1 MITRQRRLLNA
12 LGVVLILAMCTVVAL
27 LLQRSRERAI
37 DDLRRDTKNLTS
49 ALALYTRGVVAS
61 IDLALVGGR
70 DSLAL
75 LEVTGGTRTPQLAA
89 DMLRSNVA
97 RIGLPVLMRV
107 LDADGYQRF
116 SSDPQP
122 WTQSSSDRDF
132 FKAHVAG
139 DAGLYISQPFV
150 SRINGKWAIVFSRR
164 VNGPKGEFGGI
175 IQVGAPMEVFEDIF
189 QRFEVGARGTLILAD
204 DHGILLARRPA
215 DPGLVAKK
223 VLRDEGALGQLRS
236 GINAGVRINTAPV
249 DGLSRMLGFERVA
262 STRLVVGVGQS
273 VDDWLAKWRREAFVS
288 GTVTVLFGAV
298 ALLMLF
304 RTTQHARDAAT
315 RAAQLERSEDRIR
328 AILANAPDAFI
339 GIDQQGRITDWNR
352 QAQSTFG
359 WTDAEAVGRS
369 LAELLIP
376 QRMRDS
382 HTAGLGAFAR
392 TGTGPVVDKRIE
404 LSALHRDGR
413 EIPVEV
419 SVAALPV
426 PGGFVANAFLHD
438 ISERKEAAARL
449 ALVHRRLRDITDN
462 LPLLV
467 SYVDKERRLRFCNAT
482 WRVWLGV
489 DPGSATGR
497 PLEEVIGPTLYDQR
511 RESLDRALG
520 GERVSFDVESVA
532 LGVNRFLHTVYI
544 PDVQP
549 DGTVAGIYAVSTDVT
564 ASKKVEIQLQ
574 DLAHVDSLTGL
585 PNRRRFEEKLHEA
598 VARSRRDQRPM
609 ALMFLDVDHFKRIN
623 DTLGHAGG
631 DAVLREFA
639 RRLQRS
645 IRVTDTAARFA
656 GDEFVVILEGLHAGE
671 NAHAVAGNI
680 VSELQPPFVF
690 DDRQLSVTTSIGIA
704 VFSGEN
710 VSAELAIAK
719 ADDALYRAKDAGRN
733 TFVVSGMDFTEMGG
747 PGSASR
753 H

>member
-1 MITRQRRLLNA
+1 MITRHRRLLNA
-12 LGVVLILAMCTVVAL
+12 LGVVLILTMCAVVAL
-27 LLQRSRERAI
+27 LLHRSRDRAM

-70 DSLAL
+70 DSLTL
-75 LEVTGGTRTPQLAA
+75 LEVTGGKATPGLAA
-89 DMLRSNVA
+89 EMLRNNVA
-97 RIGLPVLMRV
+97 SIGLPVLMRV

-122 WTQSSSDRDF
+122 WTQTSSDRDF
-132 FKAHVAG
+132 FKAHVAR

-164 VNGPKGEFGGI
+164 LNGPGGEFKGI

-204 DHGILLARRPA
+204 DNGILLARRPA
-215 DPGLVAKK
+215 NPELVAKK
-223 VLRDEGALGQLRS
+223 VLRDDGALGQLRS
-236 GINAGVRINTAPV
+236 GVNAGVRINTAPV
-249 DGLSRMLGFERVA
+249 DGLQRMLGFERVA

-273 VDDWLAKWRREAFVS
+273 VDDWLAKWRREAFIS
-288 GTVTVLFGAV
+288 GTVTVLFGGV
-298 ALLMLF
+298 ALFMLL
-304 RTTQHARDAAT
+304 RTTQHAKEAAQRT
-315 RAAQLERSEDRIR
+315 EQLERSEDRIR
-328 AILANAPDAFI
+328 SILANAPDAFI

-352 QAQSTFG
+352 QAQHTFG
-359 WTDAEAVGRS
+359 WTDAQALGRS

-376 QRMRDS
+376 PRMRDS
-382 HTAGLGAFAR
+382 HTAGLSAFAS
-392 TGTGPVVDKRIE
+392 TGTGPVIDKRIE
-404 LSALHRDGR
+404 LTALHRDGR

-419 SVAALPV
+419 SVAALPT
-426 PGGFVANAFLHD
+426 PSGYVANAFLHD

-467 SYVDKERRLRFCNAT
+467 SYVDKDRRLRFCNAT
-482 WRVWLGV
+482 WREWLGV
-489 DPGSATGR
+489 DPTSATGHL
-497 PLEEVIGPTLYDQR
+497 LEEVIGPTLYEQR

-532 LGVNRFLHTVYI
+532 LGINRFLHTVYV
-544 PDVQP
+544 PDLQP

-574 DLAHVDSLTGL
+574 DLAHADSLTGL
-585 PNRRRFEEKLHEA
+585 PNRRRFEERLQEA

-639 RRLQRS
+639 RRLARC
-645 IRVTDTAARFA
+645 IRATDTAARFA
-656 GDEFVVILEGLHAGE
+656 GDEFVVILEGLHDGE
-671 NAHAVAGNI
+671 DANVVAGNI
-680 VSELQPPFVF
+680 VAELQPPFVF
-690 DDRQLSVTTSIGIA
+690 GDKQLSVTTSIGIA
-704 VFSGEN
+704 IFSGEH
-710 VSAELAIAK
+710 VSADVAVAK
-719 ADDALYRAKDAGRN
+719 ADEALYRAKDAGRN
-733 TFVVSGMDFTEMGG
+733 TFVVSSMDFTEMGG
-747 PGSASR
+747 GDSTSR